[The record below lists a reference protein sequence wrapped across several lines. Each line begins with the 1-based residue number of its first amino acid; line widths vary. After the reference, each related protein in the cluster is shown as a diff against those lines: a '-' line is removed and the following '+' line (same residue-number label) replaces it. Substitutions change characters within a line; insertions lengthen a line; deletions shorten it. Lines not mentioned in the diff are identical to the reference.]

1 MADYIGISKPLAIV
15 GVTPK
20 PEVNYFYGPWGSV
33 AEALNNIP
41 QLARTK
47 GLTVGIIEGSE
58 IVEYWFKNGVDLVL
72 KSVDP
77 TLVYTTD
84 ETQQIIN
91 GLENIYVQKE
101 IGKELIPSTS
111 LTKLNQLPTK
121 ESNDNTYVAKESGK
135 SLIEN
140 TKIVKL
146 DALPSSVF
154 SQAEVQ
160 RIIDNLDNKISAKVT
175 AVPNQRLITEEEAIK
190 LAYAITGTTFEEELS
205 KKVDTVPGAGLIT
218 DLERTS
224 IANAVDSTTLSIELA
239 KKVDIV
245 NGERLITNVEAL
257 KIASAVVST
266 DLEAYLLKDTN
277 ELEEVMEIPK
287 EEGYFIRFFYET
299 DSTEK
304 KISMTNL
311 ILDVS
316 NFIHPTYRSLVG
328 IQNGSNTQFKYSGTL
343 IQETAELYIGGLI
356 YPVNIGFTF
365 EGDTIIITGAPIP
378 TAEDIMRLKAIY
390 LT

>member
-1 MADYIGISKPLAIV
+1 MAGYIGISKPLAIV

-20 PEVNYFYGPWGSV
+20 PEINYFYGPWGSIN
-33 AEALNNIP
+33 EALNNIP
-41 QLARTK
+41 QLARIK

-287 EEGYFIRFFYET
+287 EEGYFIRFFYEN

-316 NFIHPTYRSLVG
+316 NVVLTKQVKSLIG
-328 IQNGSNTQFKYSGTL
+328 DKNGGNDTFTCDKYILGSSRVYVNKIPQFLGRHFEELNNTSIRFFEYLPEGQDELL
-343 IQETAELYIGGLI
+343 IEAI
-356 YPVNIGFTF
+356 F
-365 EGDTIIITGAPIP
+365 E
-378 TAEDIMRLKAIY
+378 
-390 LT
+390 